1 MKILLSVTLLPFSVA
16 LHEDTTT
23 PSGSG
28 AQASDQKSKRA
39 SVSYKSSSFSKLA
52 IPCIA

>member
-1 MKILLSVTLLPFSVA
+1 MKILLSVTPPPSSVA

-28 AQASDQKSKRA
+28 AQASDQKSKRLV
-39 SVSYKSSSFSKLA
+39 SVIKALVLVN
-52 IPCIA
+52 

>member
-1 MKILLSVTLLPFSVA
+1 MKMPLSVTPPPSFVA
-16 LHEDTTT
+16 LHEDTAA

-39 SVSYKSSSFSKLA
+39 GVSYKSSSFPMHCLS
-52 IPCIA
+52 